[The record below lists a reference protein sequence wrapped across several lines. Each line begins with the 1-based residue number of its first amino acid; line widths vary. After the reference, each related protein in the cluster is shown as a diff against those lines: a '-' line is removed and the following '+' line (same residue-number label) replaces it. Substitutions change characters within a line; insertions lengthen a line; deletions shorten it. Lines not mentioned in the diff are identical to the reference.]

1 MKKFS
6 VVFMLLFLASCS
18 NANGMSTLEH
28 PSPDQDLLQQ
38 DAGLSLWLAK
48 DSYKESPNQIEII
61 LKNESQNDVIYGE
74 YYYLEMKK
82 QGKWYALKHSDA
94 VFLDN
99 PKMKDFGK
107 QLKIGEQTE
116 QQFSIG
122 LLGVELG
129 HGEYR
134 LVKTFM
140 LAEDP
145 GIEIS
150 LAAHFKVESH

>member
-6 VVFMLLFLASCS
+6 VVFVLLFLASCS

-38 DAGLSLWLAK
+38 DSGLSVWLAK
-48 DSYKESPNQIEII
+48 DSYKESPDRLNII
-61 LKNESQNDVIYGE
+61 VKNESRNDVIYGE
-74 YYYLEMKK
+74 YFYLEMKK

-99 PKMKDFGK
+99 PEMKDFGMR
-107 QLKIGEQTE
+107 LKIGEQTK

-122 LLGVELG
+122 LLGVELS

-140 LAEDP
+140 PAEDP
-145 GIEIS
+145 GHEIS
-150 LAAHFKVESH
+150 LAALFTIE